1 MKKISQTSA
10 GWSGSGKLVFPFLGA
25 KSHMRSPQ
33 DRLNIQVWLFQ
44 VRFRLAVL
52 ETARGRLRASS
63 YGFKASLWFECI
75 ALSDL
80 NNIFKLICKLKKGGV
95 KSIFTIEIHA
105 MYLSRPPDALKSL
118 IRLYV
123 GLRTGYDLG
132 YITFWVESG
141 FSSNFGKSHQIIGV
155 FGYLSWVFGLGID
168 SMQKCYKCIM
178 N

>member
-1 MKKISQTSA
+1 MLCLKA
-10 GWSGSGKLVFPFLGA
+10 E
-25 KSHMRSPQ
+25 KS
-33 DRLNIQVWLFQ
+33 
-44 VRFRLAVL
+44 RF
-52 ETARGRLRASS
+52 
-63 YGFKASLWFECI
+63 
-75 ALSDL
+75 
-80 NNIFKLICKLKKGGV
+80 
-95 KSIFTIEIHA
+95 FTIFFPKGIHA
-105 MYLSRPPDALKSL
+105 MYLSIPPDALKSL